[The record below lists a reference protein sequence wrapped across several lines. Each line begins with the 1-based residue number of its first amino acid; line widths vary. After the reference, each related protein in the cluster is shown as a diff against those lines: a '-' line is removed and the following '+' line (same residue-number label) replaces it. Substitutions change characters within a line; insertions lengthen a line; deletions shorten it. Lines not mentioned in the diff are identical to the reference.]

1 MSCTGIAL
9 PPTSAANAAHSAS
22 VAAAEL
28 CTNTPVLCQN
38 QLPRHLCVSAAAE
51 LYEANEAQEAAA
63 VTLQGQALAEA
74 SAAVL
79 SKVLGNI
86 MQNPAEAKYR

>member
-1 MSCTGIAL
+1 MCKHPSTL
-9 PPTSAANAAHSAS
+9 PEP
-22 VAAAEL
+22 VAK
-28 CTNTPVLCQN
+28 TFV
-38 QLPRHLCVSAAAE
+38 CVSAAEE

-63 VTLQGQALAEA
+63 VTLHGQALAEA

>member
-1 MSCTGIAL
+1 MS
-9 PPTSAANAAHSAS
+9 
-22 VAAAEL
+22 
-28 CTNTPVLCQN
+28 QN
-38 QLPRHLCVSAAAE
+38 QLPRHLWVSAAAD

-74 SAAVL
+74 SVAVL

-86 MQNPAEAKYR
+86 MQNPAKAKYR